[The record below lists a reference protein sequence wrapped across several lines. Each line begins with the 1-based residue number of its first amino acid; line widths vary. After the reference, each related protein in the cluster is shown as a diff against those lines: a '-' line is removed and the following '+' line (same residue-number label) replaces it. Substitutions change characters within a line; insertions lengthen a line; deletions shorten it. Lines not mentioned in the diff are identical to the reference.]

1 MVDVWTAA
9 WEEAEASVPPTID
22 VYHTLELQ
30 HPAFVDVVTG
40 PFSVRAVAGDYADQ
54 TFTIEAGAV
63 LNGGAAV
70 VFKAIPFYSEMPEV
84 QEGQTPSCKI
94 TVDSVGDE
102 IIPYLEAATLTRA
115 DMVAIYRQYRSDDMT
130 APCYGPVQFVIKQVT
145 LKSSTIEGIAK
156 IDDLVN
162 RKFPKRV
169 YTLQEYPGLI
179 A

>member
-9 WEEAEASVPPTID
+9 WEEAEASVPPTIE

-30 HPAFVDVVTG
+30 HPAFIDGGV
-40 PFSVRAVAGDYADQ
+40 PFAVRAVAGDYAPQ
-54 TFTIEAGAV
+54 TFTIEDGAV
-63 LNGGAAV
+63 LDAGAAV
-70 VFKAIPFYSEMPEV
+70 VFDPIPFYSEMPEV
-84 QEGQTPSCKI
+84 QEGQTPTCKI

-102 IIPYLEAATLTRA
+102 LIPYLEAATQVRA
-115 DMVAIYRQYRSDDMT
+115 DLVAIYRQYRSDDMT

-145 LKSSTIEGIAK
+145 LKSSTIEGVAK

-169 YTLQEYPGLI
+169 FSLAEYPGLI
-179 A
+179 Q